1 MFQIICA
8 PLASINSQEMS
19 EMLPL
24 SRHVKIAEIL
34 NTRDAV
40 SCGNNHYSANESSN
54 LNSEN
59 PEGIILLYYFV
70 VIISKGIFLSSQTI
84 FYHLSC
90 PDGIFSPGEIIAI
103 YCCIFVI
110 ILYLYL
116 VIL

>member
-1 MFQIICA
+1 
-8 PLASINSQEMS
+8 
-19 EMLPL
+19 MLPL

-54 LNSEN
+54 LNSES